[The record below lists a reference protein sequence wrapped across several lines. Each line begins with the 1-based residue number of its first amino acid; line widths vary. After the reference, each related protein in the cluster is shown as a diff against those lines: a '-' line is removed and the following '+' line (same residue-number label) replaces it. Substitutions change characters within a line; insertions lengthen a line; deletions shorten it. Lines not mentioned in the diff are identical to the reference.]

1 MRFYFY
7 LIVHLS
13 VLLSA
18 CATTAPDTPQSRN
31 RAASLEL
38 ARQLV
43 DQGEYQRAI
52 QFLLPRSRSEDAF
65 AEVHTLLGLSFL
77 GINNPQAAARSFS
90 SALQVDDNDD
100 DARLNLGYTLI
111 VMGKY
116 QESRAVLNEIV
127 SRKKYALMEKVHLN
141 LGLSFLQEK
150 NCIKAVPYFQ
160 SALDIDPTYAAPY
173 FNLGKCQ
180 ASSGRLADAKG
191 SFQRAVDFC
200 PNCLD
205 PQLELASVL
214 ARLGE
219 KRNAKLAVESILKAE
234 PNGLLK
240 KRAMSLQRQLSN

>member
-52 QFLLPRSRSEDAF
+52 QLLLPRSRSEDAF

-111 VMGKY
+111 VIGKY

-141 LGLSFLQEK
+141 L
-150 NCIKAVPYFQ
+150 
-160 SALDIDPTYAAPY
+160 
-173 FNLGKCQ
+173 
-180 ASSGRLADAKG
+180 
-191 SFQRAVDFC
+191 
-200 PNCLD
+200 
-205 PQLELASVL
+205 
-214 ARLGE
+214 
-219 KRNAKLAVESILKAE
+219 
-234 PNGLLK
+234 
-240 KRAMSLQRQLSN
+240 

>member
-1 MRFYFY
+1 MRFLLFV
-7 LIVHLS
+7 IVHMS
-13 VLLSA
+13 ALLSA
-18 CATTAPDTPQSRN
+18 CASTAPDTPQSRN

-52 QFLLPRSRSEDAF
+52 QFLLPRSRSEGAF

-90 SALQVDDNDD
+90 SALQVDDSDD
-100 DARLNLGYTLI
+100 DARLNLGYTQI
-111 VMGKY
+111 VMGEY
-116 QESRAVLNEIV
+116 EESRSTLNKII
-127 SRKKYALMEKVHLN
+127 SRKRYPLMEKVYLN

-150 NCIKAVPYFQ
+150 NCKKAIPYFQ

-173 FNLGKCQ
+173 YNIGKCQ
-180 ASSGRLADAKG
+180 VSVGHLTEAKT
-191 SFQRAVDFC
+191 SFRRAVDFC

-219 KRNAKLAVESILKAE
+219 KRNAKVAVESILKAE
-234 PNGLLK
+234 PNKLLK
-240 KRAMSLQRQLSN
+240 RRALALQRQLSN